1 MKKQLFAKQSLNTLS
16 NIGNGEA
23 RSMCGCMQCSCKK
36 NSRPK
41 ASINNAFLSVA
52 NIQGA
57 QLKKRISVMINI
69 ITLISFLG
77 SYK

>member
-23 RSMCGCMQCSCKK
+23 RSMCGCMPCSCKK

-57 QLKKRISVMINI
+57 
-69 ITLISFLG
+69 
-77 SYK
+77 

>member
-36 NSRPK
+36 NS
-41 ASINNAFLSVA
+41 
-52 NIQGA
+52 
-57 QLKKRISVMINI
+57 
-69 ITLISFLG
+69 
-77 SYK
+77 